1 MIITKGK
8 LVYSL
13 LPFLVLSLPVW
24 GHNIS
29 IRHAPIPVLQEQ
41 QMAVHGTV
49 TDATSG
55 DPLPGVTVAVKGT
68 SRGTTTDVNG
78 KFTVND
84 VAENAVLVFSY
95 IGYQTRAVRV
105 NGKSSVDIVLKASV
119 SELNQLVVIGYGQEK
134 QKDVTG
140 AISVIKPHQISHLPA
155 TRVDNILE
163 GRIAGAQITSQS
175 GAPGTGTTIE
185 IRGSRSITASNEPL
199 YVIDGVIGAG
209 DLNTINPADIA
220 SIEVLKDA
228 SATAIYGSRGANGVI
243 IITTKR
249 GQPGKDVVTLNSSVG
264 FAQLPRYLNTM
275 NAEQLATYQ
284 NDIYLYGH
292 PDAAVSQ
299 LPFPN
304 PDTFGVGGNWTKA
317 ITRNAPFQSHTLS
330 LSGGTRSFTY
340 YISGNYTNEAGI
352 IKTSGMKRYQFR
364 VNLNKSFSKTFKAGL
379 TLNYSNYTVQN
390 NLVNIGSNAGWYY
403 STLTIPPPPMIPIY
417 NADGSYGDWNPIWY
431 SGNYINTPVALVNLE
446 KDNSKFSTL
455 LPDFFVSWELLPGLT
470 LRSTFSYKDR
480 NTYRYKYF
488 PGTLPASEAKQQGGY
503 AYQYSGPSD
512 EILNNNLISYRHV
525 WKNAHS
531 LSVMAGWIYEKDE
544 NRNFIAT
551 GTGYFVDGMEENS
564 LQSAPS
570 KDQTSISSANSSQTI
585 ISALSR
591 INYNYKQ
598 KYYLTLTG
606 RTDGSSNFSI
616 NHKWAFFPSGAI
628 KWRVGQE
635 DFMKSIKSINN
646 LDIRLSYGSTGNQ
659 AISPYQSLPKLA
671 VNNNGYI
678 FGGTIPVAYYP
689 SSLPNTNL
697 TWETSQEADL
707 GLDIALLGNRINIT
721 ADAYNTHTEN
731 LLLNIQ
737 IPQQTGYVTRLVNLG
752 KTMNR
757 GIEFTVNTTNI
768 QSKEFTWSSII
779 TYAHNE
785 QKVLDLGPL
794 VEVETHNNYSA
805 TQYPMYAY
813 EVGLPTSSV
822 FGAVYAG
829 TWKSDADITANKNK
843 YVSIPTFYHPGRPR
857 YIDQNHDGLLDKND
871 IVYLGQADPKY
882 YGGLDNDFTYKG
894 FELDVYFEYS
904 GGNVMYNDVELE
916 MASGSTLTNQ
926 FAYMLDGWNAK
937 TNPESNIPAP
947 GSYDHVPNTRYVHNA
962 SYIRLKSARLGYNFD
977 PQKWGIKGITHASFF
992 ISGLNLLLWTK
1003 YTGYDPEVNTE
1014 GTSSTVRRNDD
1025 GAYPPNR
1032 TIAANLS
1039 LTF

>member
-1 MIITKGK
+1 
-8 LVYSL
+8 
-13 LPFLVLSLPVW
+13 
-24 GHNIS
+24 
-29 IRHAPIPVLQEQ
+29 
-41 QMAVHGTV
+41 
-49 TDATSG
+49 
-55 DPLPGVTVAVKGT
+55 
-68 SRGTTTDVNG
+68 
-78 KFTVND
+78 
-84 VAENAVLVFSY
+84 
-95 IGYQTRAVRV
+95 
-105 NGKSSVDIVLKASV
+105 
-119 SELNQLVVIGYGQEK
+119 
-134 QKDVTG
+134 
-140 AISVIKPHQISHLPA
+140 
-155 TRVDNILE
+155 
-163 GRIAGAQITSQS
+163 
-175 GAPGTGTTIE
+175 
-185 IRGSRSITASNEPL
+185 
-199 YVIDGVIGAG
+199 
-209 DLNTINPADIA
+209 
-220 SIEVLKDA
+220 
-228 SATAIYGSRGANGVI
+228 
-243 IITTKR
+243 
-249 GQPGKDVVTLNSSVG
+249 
-264 FAQLPRYLNTM
+264 
-275 NAEQLATYQ
+275 
-284 NDIYLYGH
+284 
-292 PDAAVSQ
+292 
-299 LPFPN
+299 
-304 PDTFGVGGNWTKA
+304 
-317 ITRNAPFQSHTLS
+317 
-330 LSGGTRSFTY
+330 
-340 YISGNYTNEAGI
+340 
-352 IKTSGMKRYQFR
+352 
-364 VNLNKSFSKTFKAGL
+364 
-379 TLNYSNYTVQN
+379 
-390 NLVNIGSNAGWYY
+390 
-403 STLTIPPPPMIPIY
+403 MIPIY

-606 RTDGSSNFSI
+606 RADGSSNFSV
-616 NHKWAFFPSGAI
+616 NHKWAFFPSGAV
-628 KWRVGQE
+628 KWRIAQE
-635 DFMKSIKSINN
+635 NFMKSIRSINN
-646 LDIRLSYGSTGNQ
+646 LDLRLSYGVTGNQ

-678 FGGTIPVAYYP
+678 FGGQIPVAYYP

-697 TWETSQEADL
+697 TWETSREADL
-707 GLDIALLGNRINIT
+707 GLDVAAFGDRIHFT
-721 ADAYNTHTEN
+721 TDAYYTRTTN

-737 IPQQTGYVTRLVNLG
+737 IPQQTGYVSRLVNLG
-752 KTMNR
+752 TTMNK
-757 GIEFTVNTTNI
+757 GIEFTLNTTNI
-768 QSKEFTWSSII
+768 QTPNFSWASIV
-779 TYAHNE
+779 TFARDW
-785 QKVLDLGPL
+785 QKVLNLGPL
-794 VEVETHNNYSA
+794 VQVETHDNYTAS
-805 TQYPMYAY
+805 QYPMYAY
-813 EVGLPTSSV
+813 QVGLPTSSV

-857 YIDQNHDGLLDKND
+857 YIDQNHDGVLDKND

-916 MASGSTLTNQ
+916 MASGSSLTNQ

-962 SYIRLKSARLGYNFD
+962 SYIRLISARLGYNFD